1 MNTLEQLIQVFNDN
15 FITYFRSHVAHVNI
29 MGRNFASDHKLLEK
43 VYEDLQEQIDSIA
56 EKIRTLDGFMPN
68 SLDDVIRDSHI
79 PSFPIEG
86 SSEML
91 LDEVKIDLEHLKGCY
106 EELIRISESE
116 GHDEIANYAQDR
128 VLALAKHIWMIKATL
143 D

>member
-1 MNTLEQLIQVFNDN
+1 MTTQEQLLKIFNDN
-15 FITYFRSHVAHVNI
+15 FMAYWRSHVAHVNI
-29 MGRNFASDHKLLEK
+29 VGRNFASDHKLLEK

-68 SLDDVIRDSHI
+68 SLQDVVVDSHI
-79 PSFPIEG
+79 PSFAIEG
-86 SSEML
+86 SSELML
-91 LDEVKIDLEHLKGCY
+91 SEVKDDLEHLKGCY
-106 EELIRISESE
+106 EELIKISEDE

>member
-1 MNTLEQLIQVFNDN
+1 MNTLEQLTQVFNDN
-15 FITYFRSHVAHVNI
+15 FTTYFRSHVAHVNI
-29 MGRNFASDHKLLEK
+29 VGRNFASDHKLLEK

-68 SLDDVIRDSHI
+68 SLQDVITDSHI
-79 PSFPIEG
+79 PGFGIEG
-86 SSEML
+86 SSETL
-91 LDEVKIDLEHLKGCY
+91 LEEVKIDLEHLKGCY
-106 EELIRISESE
+106 EELIKISEDE

-143 D
+143 E